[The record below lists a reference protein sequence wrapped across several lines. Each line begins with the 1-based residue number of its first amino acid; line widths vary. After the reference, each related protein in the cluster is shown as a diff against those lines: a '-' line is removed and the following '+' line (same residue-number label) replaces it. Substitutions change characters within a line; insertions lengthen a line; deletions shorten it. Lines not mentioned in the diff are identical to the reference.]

1 MRGMMSERAWM
12 TSILALAVLGAG
24 PAEAS
29 ELRFSQ
35 TAAGQVV
42 ATGNTLGLSKEFAAN
57 GPGVEDSIGTFISL
71 DPASMDLEPAN
82 PGNPWGPGTTGDWT
96 ANGSEA
102 VLDIPGHAE
111 VLYAE
116 LVWGGSTIDGEEDVT
131 AFIDDPVTLTV
142 GGDVELV
149 SPAAVTALDV
159 SEVAASGFLANYYM
173 RSANVTEIVR
183 MHGPGTYAV
192 SGVPAT
198 QSALTN
204 SLNAAGWTLIVAYR
218 DSSEPIRNL
227 TIFVGGSFVDED
239 SIEDYDFAGF
249 CTPPSGAFTGRAVVS
264 SIEGDADLTG
274 DAFQIGASAGGP
286 FVALSGPNNPADN
299 FFCSQLDDP
308 AGDLDPSGTFGNVN
322 HDPFTGINVVGGR
335 QGWDVA
341 SLAVSSVGGHFNN
354 GQTAAVLRADTT
366 GDSFV
371 VISTAFSIQV
381 NAPDFSSDG
390 NGAGAAPTLLA
401 TGDSSTITVDMA
413 NDGLVDA
420 TGLVFTAPL
429 PDGLSLSSFTL
440 DGAAGDVNGAAVD
453 AAGLSTGVEIG
464 DVPVGVSRQ
473 IQIEVTAEGPPED
486 GATWTIAPQWAYDY
500 VSCEG
505 EPPYNEPHSTE
516 LVQIDFEPSGAS
528 SGGLDGTAGDEGS
541 GGASAEGTGTGV
553 DSDGEMGT
561 GSTSGFVSGS
571 GSAGTAD
578 DADGCGCRARG
589 RTPGWAWA
597 LLLLPLLRRR
607 NGR

>member
-1 MRGMMSERAWM
+1 M
-12 TSILALAVLGAG
+12 TIALGAALLAA

-57 GPGVEDSIGTFISL
+57 GPGIEDSIGTFISL
-71 DPASMDLEPAN
+71 DGASMDLDPAN
-82 PGNPWGPGTTGDWT
+82 PGNPWGPNTTNDWT

-102 VLDIPGHAE
+102 SLQIPEGVE

-116 LVWGGSTIDGEEDVT
+116 LVWGGSTIDSAEDVT
-131 AFIDDPVTLTV
+131 ANLDDPVTLV
-142 GGDVELV
+142 ANGDSELV
-149 SPAAVTALDV
+149 SPSAATALDV
-159 SEVAASGFLANYYM
+159 SEVASSGFFANYYM
-173 RSANVTEIVR
+173 RSAEVTEFVR
-183 MHGPGTYAV
+183 IHGPSVYAV
-192 SGVPAT
+192 QGVPAT
-198 QSALTN
+198 QSTATN

-218 DSSEPIRNL
+218 DSSERIRNL

-249 CTPPSGAFTGRAVVS
+249 CTPPSGAFTGRAVVTS
-264 SIEGDADLTG
+264 MEGDADLTG
-274 DAFQIGASAGGP
+274 DGFGIGPSAAGP
-286 FVALSGPNNPADN
+286 FVPLSGPNNPVDN

-308 AGDLDPSGTFGNVN
+308 AGELDPAGSFGAVN

-341 SLAVSSVGGHFNN
+341 QLAVSSAAGQFSN
-354 GQTAAVLRADTT
+354 GQTSAVLRADTT
-366 GDSFV
+366 GDSFAV
-371 VISTAFSIQV
+371 VATAFSIQV

-390 NGAGAAPTLLA
+390 NGAQAAPTLIA
-401 TGDSSTITVDMA
+401 TGDSSTITVNMR

-429 PDGLSLSSFTL
+429 PDGLILDSFTL

-453 AAGLSTGVEIG
+453 ATRLTTGVPIG

-473 IQIEVTAEGPPED
+473 IEVVVEASGPPDD
-486 GATWTIAPQWAYDY
+486 GATFVVQPQWDYDY
-500 VSCEG
+500 ISCEG
-505 EPPYNEPHSTE
+505 EPPLSEPHSTE
-516 LVQIDFEPSGAS
+516 PIEIDYEPTGVTSGAV
-528 SGGLDGTAGDEGS
+528 DDTAGDEAS

-553 DSDGEMGT
+553 DTDGGT
-561 GSTSGFVSGS
+561 DSASTSGFVTGS
-571 GSAGTAD
+571 ASAGTVTEE
-578 DADGCGCRARG
+578 DGCGCRSRG
-589 RTPGWAWA
+589 RTPSWAWA
-597 LLLLPLLRRR
+597 LLLPVLLRRR
-607 NGR
+607 RAGR